1 MSIVGWII
9 IGGLAGWIAS
19 MLVGRREG
27 CLTNIIVGIVGALVG
42 GFGYAELT
50 GVPFIAQFSLGTLVV
65 AVIGAVVVLVVL
77 GALTR
82 G

>member
-1 MSIVGWII
+1 MSIIGWII

-27 CLTNIIVGIVGALVG
+27 CLTNIVIGIIGALVG
-42 GFGYAELT
+42 GFSYAQLT
-50 GVPFIAQFSLGTLVV
+50 GVPFIAQFNLGTLVV